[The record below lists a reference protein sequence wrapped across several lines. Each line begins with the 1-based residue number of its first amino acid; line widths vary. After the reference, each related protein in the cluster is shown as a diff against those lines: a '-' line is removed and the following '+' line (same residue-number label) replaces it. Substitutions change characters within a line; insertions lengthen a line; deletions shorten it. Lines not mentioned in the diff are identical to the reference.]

1 MNVQAERSHATES
14 VNARFQVQLTK
25 PLSETPQYFWI
36 SEKVE
41 VAVFLLRG
49 QVKAYS
55 SVCPHMGAQL
65 EVDCKTGHLS
75 CPWHG
80 LKFDLRDARS
90 PHARYRKVTEH
101 KADVQGDVLTIG

>member
-1 MNVQAERSHATES
+1 MNS
-14 VNARFQVQLTK
+14 QVELSQTLETRPTRCSIRLEK
-25 PLSETPQYFWI
+25 PLSEIPQYFWI

-41 VAVFLLRG
+41 VVVFLFQG
-49 QVKAYS
+49 QVKAYN

-65 EVDCKTGHLS
+65 SVDCKDGHLS

-90 PHARYRKVTEH
+90 CHTRYRKVTEY
-101 KADVQGDVLTIG
+101 KAEVQGDTLYVG